1 MQRAPN
7 QTVFAVGEDWLIHSF
22 REQCVGFLKSL
33 SIERHQ
39 DLFGVARHFLHYASN
54 KCFVEAPLIRL
65 QLVLRR

>member
-39 DLFGVARHFLHYASN
+39 DLFGVSRHFLHYAGR
-54 KCFVEAPLIRL
+54 ELLIEVSL
-65 QLVLRR
+65 I